1 MRLPALLA
9 VATLLACSPKAP
21 ERKTVSLRMTGGPA
35 DARVTIDDEI
45 VGTLD
50 IVVARGVALPLGQH
64 RISVERSGFFPCDRL
79 VTVKDGDP
87 PVRLEC
93 KLVPVP
99 D

>member
-1 MRLPALLA
+1 MRALVVLVSA
-9 VATLLACSPKAP
+9 LVACSPRAP
-21 ERKTVSLRMTGGPA
+21 ERKTVSLRMSGGPA

-64 RISVERSGFFPCDRL
+64 RISVERPGFFPCDKL
-79 VTVKDGDP
+79 VNVKDGDP
-87 PVRLEC
+87 PVRVEC

>member
-1 MRLPALLA
+1 MRPVLFLVFALA
-9 VATLLACSPKAP
+9 ACSPKAP

-50 IVVARGVALPLGQH
+50 IVVARGVALPLGRHQ
-64 RISVERSGFFPCDRL
+64 ISVERPGFFPCDKL